1 MKNTFVKSLV
11 YSMPVSI
18 LIAIMSAYNV
28 AIQLDNYYVFYSW
41 NDLYL
46 VSWLC
51 LFILSTLILSIPI
64 TLALKS
70 DSKNRAWIITLDM
83 LCFLPFGIIF
93 YLISLVW
100 AFSAWCSTDKKKT
113 KINYIK
119 KEIVNNPDYIN
130 LQKQNRIKYLYT
142 LKEQTV
148 MELTNKRKELELEH
162 NRLNDIPTDIAK
174 YIKSNDISG
183 LKASISKLE
192 KKVTAIDELIESET
206 TPPKQKTF
214 DLDDDD

>member
-192 KKVTAIDELIESET
+192 KKVTAIDELIEAET

>member
-1 MKNTFVKSLV
+1 
-11 YSMPVSI
+11 
-18 LIAIMSAYNV
+18 
-28 AIQLDNYYVFYSW
+28 
-41 NDLYL
+41 
-46 VSWLC
+46 
-51 LFILSTLILSIPI
+51 
-64 TLALKS
+64 
-70 DSKNRAWIITLDM
+70 
-83 LCFLPFGIIF
+83 
-93 YLISLVW
+93 
-100 AFSAWCSTDKKKT
+100 
-113 KINYIK
+113 
-119 KEIVNNPDYIN
+119 
-130 LQKQNRIKYLYT
+130 
-142 LKEQTV
+142 

>member
-64 TLALKS
+64 TLALNS
-70 DSKNRAWIITLDM
+70 DSKNRTWIITLDI
-83 LCFLPFGIIF
+83 LCFLPFGVIF

-100 AFSAWCSTDKKKT
+100 AFSAWCSTAEKKT
-113 KINYIK
+113 KINSIK
-119 KEIVNNPDYIN
+119 KEIINDPDYIN

>member
-18 LIAIMSAYNV
+18 LIAIMSANNV

-64 TLALKS
+64 ALALKS

-93 YLISLVW
+93 YLISLGW
-100 AFSAWCSTDKKKT
+100 AFSAWCSTYKKKT

-130 LQKQNRIKYLYT
+130 LQKQDRIEYLHNI
-142 LKEQTV
+142 KKQTITEMTKNV
-148 MELTNKRKELELEH
+148 EKLESTHNKLS
-162 NRLNDIPTDIAK
+162 DIPTDIAK

-183 LKASISKLE
+183 LKAIISKLE
-192 KKVTAIDELIESET
+192 NKIIAIDELVESET
-206 TPPKQKTF
+206 TPKKQKTF

>member
-18 LIAIMSAYNV
+18 LIAIMSANNV

-64 TLALKS
+64 ALALKS

-130 LQKQNRIKYLYT
+130 LQKQDRIEYLHNI
-142 LKEQTV
+142 K
-148 MELTNKRKELELEH
+148 NKL
-162 NRLNDIPTDIAK
+162 
-174 YIKSNDISG
+174 S
-183 LKASISKLE
+183 
-192 KKVTAIDELIESET
+192 
-206 TPPKQKTF
+206 QK
-214 DLDDDD
+214 

>member
-18 LIAIMSAYNV
+18 LIAIMSANNV

-64 TLALKS
+64 ALALKS

-130 LQKQNRIKYLYT
+130 LQKQDRIEYLHNI
-142 LKEQTV
+142 KKQTITEMTKNV
-148 MELTNKRKELELEH
+148 EKLESPHNKLS
-162 NRLNDIPTDIAK
+162 DIPTDIAK

-192 KKVTAIDELIESET
+192 NKIIAIDELVESET
-206 TPPKQKTF
+206 TPQKQKTF